1 MAQAILHN
9 ITPVATCCILVR
21 LDSSMVGY
29 DDWDGPFVLPT
40 RTRDIRGFGL
50 DFSER
55 LGREPGDE
63 ETESIGIS
71 ERDDFDKTVCMYH
84 HRNAIL
90 VLTLEHTHVIS
101 AINHSLSSLTR
112 MVLVLHHRKTLRSFE
127 FRPSPPR
134 DLISNESYLGGGV
147 SSLRRPP
154 PDLGGLHPPPSPR
167 PSSPLSLSGTSFL
180 PSFAPGRPRDATLE
194 RAPTDPPRARRIVRP
209 TDGFRSSARR
219 RSEDARGRAVPS
231 ARAARAAA
239 RRGGGRTRRGGNPSS
254 SQSSPLPPSPPPIH
268 YFVSSIGLIYL

>member
-9 ITPVATCCILVR
+9 ITPVAKCCILVR

-90 VLTLEHTHVIS
+90 VLTLEHSHVIS

-112 MVLVLHHRKTLRSFE
+112 MVLVLHHRKTLRSFVGVMNLLA
-127 FRPSPPR
+127 PSGMRQCQSGDVFSIITTSVR
-134 DLISNESYLGGGV
+134 DGSSYYIT
-147 SSLRRPP
+147 SHPSLN
-154 PDLGGLHPPPSPR
+154 
-167 PSSPLSLSGTSFL
+167 
-180 PSFAPGRPRDATLE
+180 
-194 RAPTDPPRARRIVRP
+194 VR
-209 TDGFRSSARR
+209 
-219 RSEDARGRAVPS
+219 
-231 ARAARAAA
+231 
-239 RRGGGRTRRGGNPSS
+239 
-254 SQSSPLPPSPPPIH
+254 
-268 YFVSSIGLIYL
+268 

>member
-9 ITPVATCCILVR
+9 ITHVAKCCILVR

-55 LGREPGDE
+55 LGREPGEE
-63 ETESIGIS
+63 ETKSIGIS

-154 PDLGGLHPPPSPR
+154 PDLGGLHPPPPRVRRPPSP
-167 PSSPLSLSGTSFL
+167 S
-180 PSFAPGRPRDATLE
+180 PGRR
-194 RAPTDPPRARRIVRP
+194 
-209 TDGFRSSARR
+209 FSR
-219 RSEDARGRAVPS
+219 RSRRP
-231 ARAARAAA
+231 AA
-239 RRGGGRTRRGGNPSS
+239 RRDPGASADGPPTGAPHRPTAFVRPPSFGGRARTSRPIVGGGARGGGGTVFIA
-254 SQSSPLPPSPPPIH
+254 QSSPLPLLPNSL
-268 YFVSSIGLIYL
+268 FRSSIVSYL

>member
-9 ITPVATCCILVR
+9 ITPVAKCCILVL

-147 SSLRRPP
+147 SSLRRCCGNILFWWELLYLICC
-154 PDLGGLHPPPSPR
+154 LGKIFCEFVIEL
-167 PSSPLSLSGTSFL
+167 
-180 PSFAPGRPRDATLE
+180 
-194 RAPTDPPRARRIVRP
+194 RRCVAHIIQNLV
-209 TDGFRSSARR
+209 
-219 RSEDARGRAVPS
+219 
-231 ARAARAAA
+231 
-239 RRGGGRTRRGGNPSS
+239 
-254 SQSSPLPPSPPPIH
+254 
-268 YFVSSIGLIYL
+268 IYIMCVYENV

>member
-9 ITPVATCCILVR
+9 ITPVAKCCILVR

-40 RTRDIRGFGL
+40 RTQDIRGFGL

-101 AINHSLSSLTR
+101 AINHSLSSP
-112 MVLVLHHRKTLRSFE
+112 HGSSSF
-127 FRPSPPR
+127 S
-134 DLISNESYLGGGV
+134 I
-147 SSLRRPP
+147 
-154 PDLGGLHPPPSPR
+154 
-167 PSSPLSLSGTSFL
+167 T
-180 PSFAPGRPRDATLE
+180 
-194 RAPTDPPRARRIVRP
+194 ARR
-209 TDGFRSSARR
+209 SA
-219 RSEDARGRAVPS
+219 PS
-231 ARAARAAA
+231 NFALLLRE
-239 RRGGGRTRRGGNPSS
+239 T
-254 SQSSPLPPSPPPIH
+254 
-268 YFVSSIGLIYL
+268 

>member
-1 MAQAILHN
+1 
-9 ITPVATCCILVR
+9 
-21 LDSSMVGY
+21 MVGY

-101 AINHSLSSLTR
+101 AINHSLSSLTTR

-127 FRPSPPR
+127 YFA
-134 DLISNESYLGGGV
+134 LL
-147 SSLRRPP
+147 LRE
-154 PDLGGLHPPPSPR
+154 
-167 PSSPLSLSGTSFL
+167 T
-180 PSFAPGRPRDATLE
+180 
-194 RAPTDPPRARRIVRP
+194 
-209 TDGFRSSARR
+209 
-219 RSEDARGRAVPS
+219 
-231 ARAARAAA
+231 
-239 RRGGGRTRRGGNPSS
+239 
-254 SQSSPLPPSPPPIH
+254 
-268 YFVSSIGLIYL
+268 

>member
-9 ITPVATCCILVR
+9 ITPVAKCCILVR

-90 VLTLEHTHVIS
+90 VLTLEHSHVIS

-154 PDLGGLHPPPSPR
+154 PGPRRTPSPPSDNDVD
-167 PSSPLSLSGTSFL
+167 GD
-180 PSFAPGRPRDATLE
+180 GATGNE
-194 RAPTDPPRARRIVRP
+194 VD
-209 TDGFRSSARR
+209 D
-219 RSEDARGRAVPS
+219 D
-231 ARAARAAA
+231 
-239 RRGGGRTRRGGNPSS
+239 GGGRRATTTTTTATTTDDGDGDDGDGNGAMLAPYRPGGCRRRVKTHTKHN
-254 SQSSPLPPSPPPIH
+254 
-268 YFVSSIGLIYL
+268 F